1 MSKKNFINQTH
12 IEGLLYDHSLELKVS
27 GQQSK
32 NPGTQ
37 YIAGIVEV
45 ATDNDCL
52 NIVPVHFSY
61 VTATTK
67 SGKPNATYNT
77 LRNIIDGG
85 YKTIMGEGK
94 ENATPIRIDSAIGL
108 NEFYSNRDG
117 EETLVSVKRNEG
129 GFVHI
134 VTDGLA
140 EDEKTRNTFKV
151 DMVITNCRRVEADPE
166 KELPEKVIIKGAI
179 FDFRK
184 SLLPVEFTVL
194 QENAMNYF
202 EDLGVSN
209 KEPVFTTVWGKQ
221 ISQTI
226 VRRYE
231 EESAFGDNL
240 VREVKSTRKD
250 FVITGASKEPYTW
263 DDEETITAED
273 LAKAMQDRELHLAT
287 LKKNAEEYRARQSA
301 PAATP
306 NINPG
311 QFNF

>member
-37 YIAGIVEV
+37 YIAGVVEV

-52 NIVPVHFSY
+52 NVVPVHFSY

-67 SGKPNATYNT
+67 SGKQNATYNT

-117 EETLVSVKRNEG
+117 EDTLVSVKRNEG

-134 VTDGLA
+134 ITDGLA

-151 DMVITNCRRVEADPE
+151 DMVITNCRRIEADPE
-166 KELPEKVIIKGAI
+166 KDLPEKVIIKGAI

-194 QENAMNYF
+194 QEKSMNYF

-240 VREVKSTRKD
+240 VREVKSVRKD
-250 FVITGASKEPYTW
+250 FVITGASKEPYAW
-263 DDEETITAED
+263 DDEETITAAE
-273 LAKAMQDRELHLAT
+273 LAKAMQDRELYLAT
-287 LKKNAEEYRARQSA
+287 LKKNAEEYRAKQNT
-301 PAATP
+301 PAATL